1 MFITPIHPLL
11 LIPTHKSF
19 TSTISFSEQG
29 TPTSKHYV
37 NLRYHGNS
45 LPRHVHFP
53 YRYVLRGP
61 TMASSNISCYAFFV
75 HNPRN
80 VLCVNS
86 KPSHKERT
94 LCARSRLH
102 CNVFFST
109 HVKIKKYTK
118 GDWRESYII
127 TWLCC
132 CLVKPFCACL
142 DHLSERRT
150 KLERS
155 QLKSKN
161 INKEID
167 KEIGKNCC
175 WSGFDKEIFW
185 TCAEPK
191 NHNVTLK

>member
-1 MFITPIHPLL
+1 MLYFISPLSIDAFTSPPNPTSL
-11 LIPTHKSF
+11 QYICSSLGLTYCSIYVLFILILPSICRINHVYNPPSTHFFLFPLYRHYNPSHKSF

-109 HVKIKKYTK
+109 HVKINKYTK

-127 TWLCC
+127 T
-132 CLVKPFCACL
+132 
-142 DHLSERRT
+142 
-150 KLERS
+150 
-155 QLKSKN
+155 
-161 INKEID
+161 
-167 KEIGKNCC
+167 
-175 WSGFDKEIFW
+175 
-185 TCAEPK
+185 
-191 NHNVTLK
+191 